1 MILVVLCMHMDQGI
15 EMTGQE
21 LRALRKAAGFS
32 LEQFAGIVG
41 LSENFI
47 GEMERGAK
55 PIDFQMRNLFFHE
68 LASRLAVVELG
79 DGRYGVLRIPPV
91 DARQSEAS
99 WVAICNTEG
108 EARAGA
114 QRLCETEVGHLL
126 MAGIIRLPV
135 LAQC

>member
-1 MILVVLCMHMDQGI
+1 
-15 EMTGQE
+15 MTGQE

-55 PIDFQMRNLFFHE
+55 PIGFQMRNLFVHE
-68 LASRLAVVELG
+68 LANRLVVVELG
-79 DGRYGVLRIPPV
+79 DSRFGVLRIPPV
-91 DARQSEAS
+91 DARQGEAS

-108 EARAGA
+108 EARARA
-114 QRLCETEVGHLL
+114 QGLSEAEIGNILT
-126 MAGIIRLPV
+126 AGVIRLPA